1 MEDSKRSREEIIE
14 SITKTQEEI
23 NDLNAKIKELQSK
36 HRYISGW
43 YVLIRSAGQNE
54 YMGQLNKVHKYNDM
68 KDIGQ
73 MLLGQLASVEGETTK
88 EMYKRFGMNLDD

>member
-1 MEDSKRSREEIIE
+1 
-14 SITKTQEEI
+14 
-23 NDLNAKIKELQSK
+23 
-36 HRYISGW
+36 
-43 YVLIRSAGQNE
+43 
-54 YMGQLNKVHKYNDM
+54 MGQLNKVHKYNDM